1 MLTGLARLLG
11 IHICRIKLT
20 TLLLDM
26 AKLGFVQ
33 IISDTRLNRRES
45 NHVSTTNPVVSN
57 LKFTTEKEEVVK
69 IAVYSIDLLLYS
81 LLLPLLCS
89 LFFLFLLLL
98 QFFLLLRGWADF
110 SLLLWLVRRFREL
123 VILVEI
129 ERTQRRHS
137 YSQGNIDDKVSVCA
151 LRIGNIFFP

>member
-11 IHICRIKLT
+11 IQISRIKLT
-20 TLLLDM
+20 TLLLDV

-33 IISDTRLNRRES
+33 IINDARLNRRQP
-45 NHVSTTNPVVSN
+45 NHVSTTNPVVLN
-57 LKFTTEKEEVVK
+57 LKFATEKEEVVK
-69 IAVYSIDLLLYS
+69 IAVYSVDLLLYS

-110 SLLLWLVRRFREL
+110 SLLLWLVGRFREL

-129 ERTQRRHS
+129 VRTQRP
-137 YSQGNIDDKVSVCA
+137 YS
-151 LRIGNIFFP
+151 

>member
-1 MLTGLARLLG
+1 
-11 IHICRIKLT
+11 
-20 TLLLDM
+20 M

-33 IISDTRLNRRES
+33 IINDTRLNRLES

-137 YSQGNIDDKVSVCA
+137 YSQGN
-151 LRIGNIFFP
+151 